1 MEKELYIIMADLN
14 DIQLSTK
21 DILKKQFRTKVKGLD
36 PDEVDAFLDKVI
48 ADYDTFEQ
56 IIEDLYGQIGKLQ
69 GELMEDQH
77 KENSPQNQRTRTESL
92 SSTSEN
98 VRTYTPS
105 QQRASQNFGSMN
117 EENSQ
122 AENSTNMAIIQRIS
136 TLERKV
142 YNLEQRVYGLQK
154 E

>member
-1 MEKELYIIMADLN
+1 MADLN

-69 GELMEDQH
+69 GELMDDQH
-77 KENSPQNQRTRTESL
+77 KEESIQAQKTKRVSPVATQES
-92 SSTSEN
+92 
-98 VRTYTPS
+98 VRTYTPTQERSTQSFSPTNEADS
-105 QQRASQNFGSMN
+105 QK
-117 EENSQ
+117 
-122 AENSTNMAIIQRIS
+122 ENSTNMAIIQRIS